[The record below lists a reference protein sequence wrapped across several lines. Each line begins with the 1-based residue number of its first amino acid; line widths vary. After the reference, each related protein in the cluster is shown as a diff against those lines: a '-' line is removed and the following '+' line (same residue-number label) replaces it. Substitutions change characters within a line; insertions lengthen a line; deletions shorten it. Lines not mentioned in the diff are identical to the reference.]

1 MGLFDGGLVVVVV
14 GLIVWLVEVV
24 AKFFL
29 GFQGSG
35 SLVGFVASVG
45 HGSRLSLL
53 GLHNN

>member
-1 MGLFDGGLVVVVV
+1 MVV

-24 AKFFL
+24 ARFFL

-35 SLVGFVASVG
+35 SLAGFGVSVS

-53 GLHNN
+53 GLHDN